1 MKPEAPIRSAGKGRL
16 TASYSSHR
24 EQTAQQVNHFYRT
37 AEIAQKVFD
46 SSFTRENKEPGE
58 AAVSGGRAHSNFV

>member
-1 MKPEAPIRSAGKGRL
+1 M
-16 TASYSSHR
+16 ASYSSHR

-46 SSFTRENKEPGE
+46 SSITWENKEPGD
-58 AAVSGGRAHSNFV
+58 AAV